1 MEKVLKFI
9 NDVITN
15 PPIPHEPYKQSL
27 KNWAMYCLRDRGLIV
42 VYAQK
47 GDFAV
52 EVKGQG
58 KLYFKVIE
66 NAVDLDDNINWIVW
80 DSAAKKASFIP
91 QVQ

>member
-1 MEKVLKFI
+1 MEKVLKVI
-9 NDVITN
+9 NEVITN

-27 KNWAMYCLRDRGLIV
+27 KNWAMYCLRDRGFIV

-52 EVKGQG
+52 EVKGG
-58 KLYFKVIE
+58 EKLYFKVTT

-80 DSAAKKASFIP
+80 DSATKKASLIP
-91 QVQ
+91 QML